1 MSQRTRE
8 VTVRKAA
15 SSEKIRWDY
24 RAALD
29 MAAET
34 EEIFASQLAL
44 LADELERQGQP
55 ATADLLQQACHR
67 HRASSMINRA
77 LALSLDG

>member
-1 MSQRTRE
+1 LASEPYVTGSAQCRIMSHRTRE

-44 LADELERQGQP
+44 LADELER
-55 ATADLLQQACHR
+55 
-67 HRASSMINRA
+67 
-77 LALSLDG
+77 

>member
-44 LADELERQGQP
+44 LADELER
-55 ATADLLQQACHR
+55 
-67 HRASSMINRA
+67 
-77 LALSLDG
+77 